1 MSTTTFALFGWL
13 VNQPTSSV
21 FSHTKSAS
29 ATSHQPSLITN
40 QHQLPATASRSNCF
54 SFSSEIMT
62 IYLHCEVVV
71 SILYFNYQN
80 YGFHHFVLHCKH
92 AAHFARTKQEPTSMC
107 STPTLILILS
117 YVIIRIIMFRELQNT
132 SMLVHQ
138 VQTEPKTV
146 HLSKIVDVFYTTVN
160 FLDRSTQTSQV
171 VGPPPCNLLPFFI

>member
-1 MSTTTFALFGWL
+1 
-13 VNQPTSSV
+13 
-21 FSHTKSAS
+21 
-29 ATSHQPSLITN
+29 
-40 QHQLPATASRSNCF
+40 
-54 SFSSEIMT
+54 
-62 IYLHCEVVV
+62 
-71 SILYFNYQN
+71 
-80 YGFHHFVLHCKH
+80 
-92 AAHFARTKQEPTSMC
+92 MC

-171 VGPPPCNLLPFFI
+171 VGPPCNLLPFFLSSTYYCLNQMVVIQGDSLKI

>member
-1 MSTTTFALFGWL
+1 
-13 VNQPTSSV
+13 
-21 FSHTKSAS
+21 
-29 ATSHQPSLITN
+29 
-40 QHQLPATASRSNCF
+40 
-54 SFSSEIMT
+54 MT

-171 VGPPPCNLLPFFI
+171 VGPPMQFTLFFHLVRIVAYCTSIKKCHKPNGSYSRRYHSTKIQVSKA

>member
-1 MSTTTFALFGWL
+1 
-13 VNQPTSSV
+13 
-21 FSHTKSAS
+21 
-29 ATSHQPSLITN
+29 
-40 QHQLPATASRSNCF
+40 
-54 SFSSEIMT
+54 
-62 IYLHCEVVV
+62 
-71 SILYFNYQN
+71 
-80 YGFHHFVLHCKH
+80 
-92 AAHFARTKQEPTSMC
+92 MC

-171 VGPPPCNLLPFFI
+171 VGPPPCNLLPFFYLVRIIA